1 MLLSLAAWLAA
12 PANAVDVD
20 AFVRPGCPHCAA
32 AEVYLD
38 TLEDQRPDV
47 HVTTYDVVA
56 SPDARARLEALSEA
70 HGVTTPGVPSF
81 LVGDE
86 LIVGFVDAETTGPRL
101 LAAIEGRAAT
111 DATGL
116 ADDVCEPEVPC
127 LESATD
133 APSSVVDLPVLGRLR
148 VDRLGLPLFTVIV
161 GLLDGFNPC
170 ATWVLMFLLSV
181 LVREQDRLRMVA
193 VAGTFVVVSGVV
205 YFAFMA
211 AWLNVF
217 FVLGL
222 SRLVQATLAVLAL
235 GIGLV
240 NLRDGLSH
248 DGGFTLA
255 IPDRFK
261 PIVARRSHAV
271 SRASSLWA
279 AVAGVAGL
287 AVLVNLVELL
297 CTAGLPAVYTH
308 VLTQHNLTRAA
319 HYGYLALYDL
329 AYMFDDGLMVGA
341 AVITLS
347 QARLQE
353 RGGRALK
360 LLSGGLMTALALVLL
375 FRPAW
380 LALL

>member
-1 MLLSLAAWLAA
+1 MLTLAAWLAVSA
-12 PANAVDVD
+12 FAVDID
-20 AFVRPGCPHCAA
+20 AYVRPGCPHCAD

-38 TLEDQRPDV
+38 ALEGERPDV

-56 SPDARARLEALSEA
+56 SPEARARLQALSEA

-81 LVGDE
+81 VVGDE
-86 LIVGFVDAETTGPRL
+86 LIVGFVDAKTTGPRL
-101 LAAIEGRAAT
+101 LAAIAGRSAT
-111 DATGL
+111 EATGL
-116 ADDVCEPEVPC
+116 AGDVCEPEVPC

-133 APSSVVDLPVLGRLR
+133 TPSSVVDLPLLGRLR

-181 LVREQDRLRMVA
+181 LVREKDRLRMVA
-193 VAGTFVVVSGVV
+193 IAGTFVLVSGVV
-205 YFAFMA
+205 YYAFMA

-222 SRLVQATLAVLAL
+222 SRLVQGALALLAL

-240 NLRDGLSH
+240 NLRDGLSRE
-248 DGGFTLA
+248 GGFTLA

-261 PIVARRSHAV
+261 PIIARRSHSV
-271 SRASSLWA
+271 SGADSLGA
-279 AVAGVAGL
+279 AIAGVAGL

-308 VLTQHNLTRAA
+308 VLTQHHVSRAA

-329 AYMFDDGLMVGA
+329 AYMFDDGLMVA
-341 AVITLS
+341 VAVITLS
-347 QARLQE
+347 QTRLQE
-353 RGGRALK
+353 GGGRALK
-360 LLSGGLMTALALVLL
+360 LLSGALMTALALVLL

-380 LALL
+380 LASL